1 MVLTLLTKVI
11 AIHVRF
17 SRIGLRG
24 SSLKWSFSRL
34 CLCLSLRRLHEHL
47 HEFGE
52 EVLGG
57 GRNKKWSRSLRRG
70 RSLGRSLIAPGVES
84 SDWALAGE
92 LILFPSGIGWRVDA
106 RAPSSTR
113 PWSHCDGDLIVI
125 LPNGLADPLGIELL
139 EL

>member
-1 MVLTLLTKVI
+1 MVLILLTKVI

-17 SRIGLRG
+17 PGIGLRG

-34 CLCLSLRRLHEHL
+34 CLYLSLRCLHEHL
-47 HEFGE
+47 TKFGE
-52 EVLGG
+52 EVFGG
-57 GRNKKWSRSLRRG
+57 GRNKRWNKSLQRG

-84 SDWALAGE
+84 SDWALADE
-92 LILFPSGIGWRVDA
+92 LILFPSEIGWRVDA

-125 LPNGLADPLGIELL
+125 FPNGLADPLGMELL

>member
-1 MVLTLLTKVI
+1 M
-11 AIHVRF
+11 
-17 SRIGLRG
+17 
-24 SSLKWSFSRL
+24 
-34 CLCLSLRRLHEHL
+34 CLSLRRLHEHL

-57 GRNKKWSRSLRRG
+57 GRNKRWSRSLRRG

-92 LILFPSGIGWRVDA
+92 LILFPSGIGWKVDA

-125 LPNGLADPLGIELL
+125 LPNGLADPLGMELL